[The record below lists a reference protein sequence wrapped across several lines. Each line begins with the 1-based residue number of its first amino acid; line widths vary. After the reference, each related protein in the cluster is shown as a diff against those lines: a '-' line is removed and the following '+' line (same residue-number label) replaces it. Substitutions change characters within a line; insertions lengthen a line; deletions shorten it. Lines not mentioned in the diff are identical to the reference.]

1 MRRLPLPS
9 PSTLIAS
16 LALFLAL
23 GGGIAFAAAKLAPD
37 SVRSATIK
45 NGQVRN
51 ADLAS
56 GAVSSTK
63 IKDGSILA
71 KDIKRGALDGMAGA
85 RGPAGP
91 AGPAGA
97 PGPAGPQGPAGQA
110 GSAIVA
116 SRTSGTL
123 SGASQLGSYGDA
135 LTVLEWQQPP
145 GTLDEVR
152 GTMRISYEDTCTDVG
167 EGIEVRIVD
176 ELGNEISADA
186 PTDLSPIGNGGPGD
200 NDTKGTVFGVSE
212 QVDAASSDI
221 VGFPV
226 EDATFFN
233 GAAETTT
240 RKIVMRMN
248 RFGGN
253 CGPSTKI
260 DGFEVFVVRSTP

>member
-1 MRRLPLPS
+1 MRRHVT
-9 PSTLIAS
+9 PSTAIAS

-23 GGGIAFAAAKLAPD
+23 TGGIAFAAVKLAPN
-37 SVRSATIK
+37 SVRSSHIK
-45 NGQVRN
+45 DGQVRS
-51 ADLAS
+51 ADIAN
-56 GAVSSTK
+56 
-63 IKDGSILA
+63 GSIVA
-71 KDIKRGALDGMAGA
+71 KDLKKGVLGTAAGA

-91 AGPAGA
+91 AGAAGPA
-97 PGPAGPQGPAGQA
+97 GPAGPQGATGPA

-123 SGASQLGSYGDA
+123 SGAAQLGSYGDA

-152 GTMRISYEDTCTDVG
+152 GTMRISYEDTCTDLG

-176 ELGNEISADA
+176 ELGNEISADV

-200 NDTKGTVFGVSE
+200 NDPKGVVFGVAE
-212 QVDAASSDI
+212 TVDAAASDI

-226 EDATFFN
+226 EDNTFFN
-233 GAAETTT
+233 GAAEATT
-240 RKIVMRMN
+240 RKVIMRMN

-253 CGPSTKI
+253 CGPSTRI